1 MISSHPNGKTPRK
14 TPNVKTSFVCLF
26 VEFGSFVRSFRKLAI
41 AGHGIPST
49 TIAKPDRALGKLRLV
64 SEHEQALAE
73 VLGSVRLEDAEPSP
87 ELRDALEQLIADDA
101 SADQLDE
108 LAKLAAAGAVPKPD
122 ASPRAA

>member
-1 MISSHPNGKTPRK
+1 
-14 TPNVKTSFVCLF
+14 L
-26 VEFGSFVRSFRKLAI
+26 FRKLAI

-49 TIAKPDRALGKLRLV
+49 ATGKPDRALRKLRLV
-64 SEHEQALAE
+64 SEREQALAD

-87 ELRDALEQLIADDA
+87 EVRDALEQLSAGNA

-108 LAKLAAAGAVPKPD
+108 LAKLAAAGAVPKPA